1 MFRPVVKAMEERLVY
16 IRDNLI
22 KTLETEFE
30 VKITYS
36 SISPS
41 FFNRIKIRDLNIY
54 NAETEEKIAQ
64 FSLLYFDYRLYSL
77 LKKDFSSIFSYAGVY
92 DGIID
97 FNYEKNEN
105 ILKKIKILRKK
116 II

>member
-1 MFRPVVKAMEERLVY
+1 VENIKKRRIIEILIFLTIFISSLLVFRPVVKAMEERLVY

-77 LKKDFSSIFSYAGVY
+77 LKKDFSSIFS
-92 DGIID
+92 
-97 FNYEKNEN
+97 
-105 ILKKIKILRKK
+105 
-116 II
+116 